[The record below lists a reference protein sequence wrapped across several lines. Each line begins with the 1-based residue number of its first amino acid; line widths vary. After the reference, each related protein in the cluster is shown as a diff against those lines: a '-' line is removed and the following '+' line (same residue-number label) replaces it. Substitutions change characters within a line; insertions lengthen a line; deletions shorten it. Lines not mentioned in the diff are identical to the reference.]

1 MTYRLLLINRYN
13 CVNIPKYN
21 DKCELKK
28 KPARLILHSR
38 LILNRK
44 LVKICLILRLRF

>member
-28 KPARLILHSR
+28 KPARLIL
-38 LILNRK
+38 NRK